1 MGTLADLAES
11 GDADAL
17 SAAIADGAHLDEA
30 DDEGNTAT
38 HKAAQGEPECLRLL
52 LSHGATVDSANA
64 EGSTPLIEAVKYGDR
79 ECVAIILEAGA
90 AMAHLDATGRSA
102 LGYAEDEVA
111 DAEIIS
117 MLGGTARAEPVE
129 ERKPANT
136 GRRCSVSSE
145 SVDPSQKVDLSQIPR
160 QEKDEATATRI
171 SAILGKSILFK
182 ALDANTLKVVIDSMT
197 ERRVATGEPAITQ
210 GEDGDYYYIVES
222 GALSVHVQRDK
233 SLWGKELGRRVLEYE
248 PGQSFGELALMYNT
262 PRAASV
268 VAESDC
274 VLWAMERVA
283 FRSIV
288 MQRIV
293 QTRKLSEELLAQ
305 VPLFQDMD
313 SNERANIADAVERI
327 TFRAGERIIQQGL
340 EDDWFYVLASGE
352 AEASCITSSG
362 ELKPN
367 LRRYSSGAC
376 FGELAL
382 LRRTERT
389 ASVTAVTNCELFRLD
404 RGAFKRLL
412 GGATSNLERLAG
424 QCGAT
429 IQQHALPRLV
439 ALRPEP
445 PPPRARNH
453 LQVHLSDLPQTLPG
467 HGESSGAHP
476 RDGGRGPG
484 SHRWR
489 SRFRAGAARVG
500 SGRGGDAA
508 DAAACAAAFEG
519 WRADGAL
526 SPADG
531 DDALPPRVRAGKD
544 ERRGQLAVRR
554 YPFTRPKIRAVREDF
569 GTAPE
574 DSGTLC
580 CIIKFRTTWRR
591 VSLFFLSL
599 FV

>member
-160 QEKDEATATRI
+160 QEKDEA
-171 SAILGKSILFK
+171 
-182 ALDANTLKVVIDSMT
+182 
-197 ERRVATGEPAITQ
+197 
-210 GEDGDYYYIVES
+210 
-222 GALSVHVQRDK
+222 
-233 SLWGKELGRRVLEYE
+233 
-248 PGQSFGELALMYNT
+248 
-262 PRAASV
+262 
-268 VAESDC
+268 
-274 VLWAMERVA
+274 
-283 FRSIV
+283 
-288 MQRIV
+288 
-293 QTRKLSEELLAQ
+293 
-305 VPLFQDMD
+305 
-313 SNERANIADAVERI
+313 
-327 TFRAGERIIQQGL
+327 
-340 EDDWFYVLASGE
+340 
-352 AEASCITSSG
+352 
-362 ELKPN
+362 
-367 LRRYSSGAC
+367 
-376 FGELAL
+376 
-382 LRRTERT
+382 
-389 ASVTAVTNCELFRLD
+389 
-404 RGAFKRLL
+404 
-412 GGATSNLERLAG
+412 
-424 QCGAT
+424 
-429 IQQHALPRLV
+429 
-439 ALRPEP
+439 
-445 PPPRARNH
+445 
-453 LQVHLSDLPQTLPG
+453 
-467 HGESSGAHP
+467 
-476 RDGGRGPG
+476 
-484 SHRWR
+484 
-489 SRFRAGAARVG
+489 GAARVG

-554 YPFTRPKIRAVREDF
+554 YPPTHPPARKSEQ
-569 GTAPE
+569 
-574 DSGTLC
+574 
-580 CIIKFRTTWRR
+580 
-591 VSLFFLSL
+591 
-599 FV
+599 

>member
-233 SLWGKELGRRVLEYE
+233 SLWGKQLGRR
-248 PGQSFGELALMYNT
+248 G
-262 PRAASV
+262 
-268 VAESDC
+268 C
-274 VLWAMERVA
+274 
-283 FRSIV
+283 
-288 MQRIV
+288 
-293 QTRKLSEELLAQ
+293 
-305 VPLFQDMD
+305 
-313 SNERANIADAVERI
+313 
-327 TFRAGERIIQQGL
+327 
-340 EDDWFYVLASGE
+340 
-352 AEASCITSSG
+352 
-362 ELKPN
+362 
-367 LRRYSSGAC
+367 
-376 FGELAL
+376 
-382 LRRTERT
+382 
-389 ASVTAVTNCELFRLD
+389 
-404 RGAFKRLL
+404 
-412 GGATSNLERLAG
+412 
-424 QCGAT
+424 
-429 IQQHALPRLV
+429 
-439 ALRPEP
+439 
-445 PPPRARNH
+445 RARR
-453 LQVHLSDLPQTLPG
+453 Q
-467 HGESSGAHP
+467 
-476 RDGGRGPG
+476 
-484 SHRWR
+484 W
-489 SRFRAGAARVG
+489 SRR
-500 SGRGGDAA
+500 
-508 DAAACAAAFEG
+508 
-519 WRADGAL
+519 
-526 SPADG
+526 
-531 DDALPPRVRAGKD
+531 
-544 ERRGQLAVRR
+544 
-554 YPFTRPKIRAVREDF
+554 
-569 GTAPE
+569 
-574 DSGTLC
+574 
-580 CIIKFRTTWRR
+580 
-591 VSLFFLSL
+591 
-599 FV
+599 